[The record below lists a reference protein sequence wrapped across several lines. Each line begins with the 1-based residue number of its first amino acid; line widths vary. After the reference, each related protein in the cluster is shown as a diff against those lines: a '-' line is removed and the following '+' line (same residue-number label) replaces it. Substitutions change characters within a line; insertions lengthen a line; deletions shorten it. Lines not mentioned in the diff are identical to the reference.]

1 MYVNVS
7 MVLKKHTDETVYDTE
22 ATDIFQDTDI

>member
-1 MYVNVS
+1 ML
-7 MVLKKHTDETVYDTE
+7 MWAWFKKKHTDETVYDTE